1 VTPIEFPKRGI
12 DILPRSLLRRYG
24 VLLYLLSIGVA
35 SLPCAF
41 AAARLSSAPEA
52 SFAQPSSTVP
62 QITYAKVL
70 KGSNPEYE
78 KITVNAEGAGTY
90 DGRKLSDPPNPRH
103 FKLSDRTTQK
113 VFSLAAS
120 LNNFRTCTLES
131 HKRVA
136 NLGLKSFQYE
146 EGTHVNRCQFNYST
160 NRTAQELTDLLESIG
175 VVERHIIALDYAM
188 KYDHLG
194 LPRELTLIQIDLDN
208 KALVDPQ
215 MMVKALLEITHNP
228 RFLHLAQ
235 ARAEN
240 ILQEIQRQ

>member
-1 VTPIEFPKRGI
+1 
-12 DILPRSLLRRYG
+12 
-24 VLLYLLSIGVA
+24 
-35 SLPCAF
+35 
-41 AAARLSSAPEA
+41 
-52 SFAQPSSTVP
+52 
-62 QITYAKVL
+62 VL
-70 KGSNPEYE
+70 KGSSPEYE
-78 KITVNAEGAGTY
+78 KITVNAEGTGTY
-90 DGRKLSDPPNPRH
+90 DGRRLSDPPNPRH
-103 FKLSDRTTQK
+103 FKLSERTTQK

-136 NLGLKSFQYE
+136 NLGLKSFEYE
-146 EGTHVNRCQFNYST
+146 NGTQVNRCQFNYST
-160 NRTAQELTDLLESIG
+160 NRAAQELTDLLESVG

-215 MMVKALLEITHNP
+215 MMVKALQEITRNP